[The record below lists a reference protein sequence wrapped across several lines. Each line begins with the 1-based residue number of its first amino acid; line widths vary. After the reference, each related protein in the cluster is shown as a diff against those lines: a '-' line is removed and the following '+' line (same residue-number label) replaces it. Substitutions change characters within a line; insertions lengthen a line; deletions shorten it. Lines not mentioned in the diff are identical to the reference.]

1 MNLYEKIMI
10 LDPNLDENGVN
21 DVVERAKEK
30 IIKQGGEILKT
41 ENWGSRR
48 LAYQLKKQEK
58 GFYLLLLFKAP
69 PSTILDLEHFAR
81 VSDAVIKIMVVRI
94 SKKKQVEAVM
104 ASVAAAEQKQPAEEQ
119 PAAPSVDKAA
129 VKEEA

>member
-1 MNLYEKIMI
+1 M
-10 LDPNLDENGVN
+10 
-21 DVVERAKEK
+21 
-30 IIKQGGEILKT
+30 
-41 ENWGSRR
+41 
-48 LAYQLKKQEK
+48 KKQEK

-104 ASVAAAEQKQPAEEQ
+104 ASVAAAEQKQPAEEE

>member
-30 IIKQGGEILKT
+30 IIKQGGEILKS

-58 GFYLLLLFKAP
+58 GFYVLLLFKAP
-69 PSTILDLEHFAR
+69 PSTILELEHFAR
-81 VSDAVIKIMVVRI
+81 VSDAIIKIMVVRI
-94 SKKKQVEAVM
+94 FKKKQVEAVM
-104 ASVAAAEQKQPAEEQ
+104 ASVAAAQEKQSADEQ
-119 PAAPSVDKAA
+119 PAAPSAEEAA